1 MKSGSSNNDNELLIF
16 NKTYQVQKRISSGSF
31 GVVYSGL
38 NLQTGE
44 IVALKLEKNN
54 SEDEI
59 LSVLRE
65 ATLLNKVQGIKGIPN
80 VFWSGTKDDYD
91 ALVDNY

>member
-65 ATLLNKVQGIKGIPN
+65 ATLLNKV
-80 VFWSGTKDDYD
+80 
-91 ALVDNY
+91 